1 MKSYTSIGVLQ
12 LVKLIFDSDLKKK
25 TDELKTLQIKSKITE
40 KDN

>member
-12 LVKLIFDSDLKKK
+12 LVEFIFDSDSKK